1 MLNERPHLIQNLWT
15 KFISFWTDGPSR
27 ASSTSSSAQSRC
39 EILTSFKLGT
49 SAPVVLLSS
58 SERSSRK
65 ILKSSVDMGCPC
77 SVPTFTSRASDS
89 FTRSLIFASEFEY
102 ISLVHSRNLSSIP
115 KFASLKSSASLLTV
129 SKAFLVGCSQKHC
142 CRCSCNKSS
151 LQEHL
156 PTQKHW
162 GLWGSIRSRNLWVG
176 SLVHWGHCLCCFWS
190 VGWANCR
197 L

>member
-1 MLNERPHLIQNLWT
+1 MRNLDFIQ
-15 KFISFWTDGPSR
+15 IGDIGSSF
-27 ASSTSSSAQSRC
+27 
-39 EILTSFKLGT
+39 
-49 SAPVVLLSS
+49 LLSLS
-58 SERSSRK
+58 QRSSRK
-65 ILKSSVDMGCPC
+65 IVKSSGDMGCPC
-77 SVPTFTSRASDS
+77 SVPKFHSRASDS
-89 FTRSLIFASEFEY
+89 FSRSLIFALEFEF
-102 ISLVHSRNLSSIP
+102 ICLLHLRNLLSIP
-115 KFASLKSSASLLTV
+115 KFAKMRSKASLLTV

-156 PTQKHW
+156 RTQKHW